1 MFQGSTVLVSG
12 GAGTGKTNIAASL
25 ADAAC
30 ARGQRALFVSYEESP
45 AQLLRNMRS
54 IGLDLA
60 RWVDAGLLR
69 LWAVHPTAYSLEEH
83 LVALHRLLD
92 EAASSSSSSRRTR

>member
-1 MFQGSTVLVSG
+1 MLVSG
-12 GAGTGKTNIAASL
+12 GAGTGKTSIAASL

-30 ARGQRALFVSYEESP
+30 ARGERALFVSYEESP

-54 IGLDLA
+54 IGL
-60 RWVDAGLLR
+60 
-69 LWAVHPTAYSLEEH
+69 EEH

-92 EAASSSSSSRRTR
+92 EAAPSLVVLDAMADSGTSAHRAR

>member
-30 ARGQRALFVSYEESP
+30 ARGQRALFVAYEESP
-45 AQLLRNMRS
+45 AQLLLTNPRS

-60 RWVDAGLLR
+60 R
-69 LWAVHPTAYSLEEH
+69 
-83 LVALHRLLD
+83 
-92 EAASSSSSSRRTR
+92 